1 MGFHVVLRV
10 IAGLIHLL
18 KTNRNIFIFLGL
30 YSGIDKAIDSL
41 DLDARQKGYKS
52 LTFFHVKLSS
62 KNLWN
67 ILHKTI
73 VYLKC
78 SYQELI
84 KGIVYVGNYCSV
96 VQLGA
101 SFTDMLDMNC
111 IHDCDKYFHC
121 QGNYN
126 AVYKCKP
133 EIDFIAQK
141 DTRELTAK
149 LVSDLRE
156 YSQIKSGR
164 HAEDSAEDEAAN
176 MFGRGGGNCAEAYLK
191 PLNCS
196 YDPETGWC
204 GTKSPEITSFM
215 GFLYRGA
222 SLFGNFVTLFFN

>member
-41 DLDARQKGYKS
+41 DLDARQK
-52 LTFFHVKLSS
+52 
-62 KNLWN
+62 
-67 ILHKTI
+67 
-73 VYLKC
+73 
-78 SYQELI
+78 ELI